1 MRNRLL
7 IILAHV
13 TGWLFF
19 FSLVFSFIHTPADW
33 KEAMRLLFSMPFLFF
48 CFVYLF
54 VFYFNIHVLIPTLYF
69 KGKLLAYAIT
79 ILAFLVIVFYLKPF
93 DNLVGHTNGLVPDG
107 APPPP
112 PFMDAPPPPDRTQP
126 VRPRQ
131 MDIVSIFL
139 FVTAW
144 SLSTAMTLARQWR
157 VTEKKAIQ
165 AEADK
170 ANAELSFLKAQ
181 VNPHFLF
188 NTLNNIYSLVITRN
202 ERAAEGI
209 LKLSNI
215 MRYITDEVKADF
227 VALESEIS
235 CLNDYIDLQKLRLG
249 EKTTVTFELAGETVN
264 KKIAPLLLMTFI
276 ENAFKYGTSNHEDAT
291 IVIKL
296 FADEFTTTFYC
307 KNRLFESKKITERTG
322 TGIEN
327 ARQRLQ
333 YLYAN
338 KYLLD
343 INSGNG
349 FFTVQL
355 TLQT

>member
-7 IILAHV
+7 IIFAHI
-13 TGWLFF
+13 TGWIFF
-19 FSLVFSFIHTPADW
+19 FSLVFSFLHAPANLND
-33 KEAMRLLFSMPFLFF
+33 AMHLVFSGPFLFF
-48 CFVYLF
+48 CGVYLF
-54 VFYFNIHVLIPTLYF
+54 VFYFNIYVLIPALYF
-69 KGKLLAYAIT
+69 KGKVLVYASTVLI
-79 ILAFLVIVFYLKPF
+79 FLMVVFYLKPF
-93 DNLVGHTNGLVPDG
+93 DNLVGHTNMQMNGG
-107 APPPP
+107 GPPPP
-112 PFMDAPPPPDRTQP
+112 PFAGGP
-126 VRPRQ
+126 VHNEPTRPRQ
-131 MDIVSIFL
+131 TDIVSIVL
-139 FVTAW
+139 FITAW

-157 VTEKKAIQ
+157 LTEKKAIQ

-202 ERAAEGI
+202 ESAAEGI

-227 VALESEIS
+227 VLLESEIS
-235 CLNDYIDLQKLRLG
+235 CIKDYIDLQKLRLG
-249 EKTTVTFELAGETVN
+249 EKTTVQFELSGSITN
-264 KKIAPLLLMTFI
+264 KQIAPLLLMSFI
-276 ENAFKYGTSNHEDAT
+276 ENAFKYGTSNHERT
-291 IVIKL
+291 IIDIKL
-296 FADEFTTTFYC
+296 ITDEFNTTFYC

-333 YLYAN
+333 HLYAN
-338 KYLLD
+338 RHLLD
-343 INSGNG
+343 INTQNG

-355 TLQT
+355 TLQS

>member
-7 IILAHV
+7 IILAHI
-13 TGWLFF
+13 TGWIFF
-19 FSLVFSFIHTPADW
+19 FSLVLSFLHAPANLND
-33 KEAMRLLFSMPFLFF
+33 ALQLTISGPFLFF
-48 CFVYLF
+48 CMVYLF
-54 VFYFNIHVLIPTLYF
+54 VFYFNIYVLIPALYF
-69 KGKLLAYAIT
+69 KGKVVVYAII
-79 ILAFLVIVFYLKPF
+79 ILAFLMVVFYLKPF
-93 DNLVGHTNGLVPDG
+93 DNLVGHTNIQMRGG
-107 APPPP
+107 GPPP
-112 PFMDAPPPPDRTQP
+112 PFADRPPPP
-126 VRPRQ
+126 VRNEPNRPGQ
-131 MDIVSIFL
+131 TDIVSIVL
-139 FVTAW
+139 FITAW

-157 VTEKKAIQ
+157 LTEKKAIQ

-227 VALESEIS
+227 VSLDSEIS
-235 CLNDYIDLQKLRLG
+235 CIKDYIDLQKLRLG
-249 EKTTVTFELAGETVN
+249 EKTTVQLELSGSTTD
-264 KKIAPLLLMTFI
+264 KQIAPLLLMSFI
-276 ENAFKYGTSNHEDAT
+276 ENAFKYGTSNHEPAT

-296 FADEFTTTFYC
+296 ITDEFNTTFYC
-307 KNRLFESKKITERTG
+307 KNRLFESKKMTERTG

-333 YLYAN
+333 YLYFN
-338 KYLLD
+338 KHLLD
-343 INSGNG
+343 INTQNG

-355 TLQT
+355 TLQF

>member
-7 IILAHV
+7 IIFAHI
-13 TGWLFF
+13 TGWIFF
-19 FSLVFSFIHTPADW
+19 FSLVLSFLHAPANLN
-33 KEAMRLLFSMPFLFF
+33 EAMRLVISGPFLFF
-48 CFVYLF
+48 CAVYLF
-54 VFYFNIHVLIPTLYF
+54 VFYFNIYVLIPALYF
-69 KGKLLAYAIT
+69 KGKVLVYAIT
-79 ILAFLVIVFYLKPF
+79 ILAFLMVVFYLKPF
-93 DNLVGHTNGLVPDG
+93 DNLIGHANMQMHGG
-107 APPPP
+107 GSPPP
-112 PFMDAPPPPDRTQP
+112 PFADGPLP
-126 VRPRQ
+126 VHNEPIRPKQ
-131 MDIVSIFL
+131 TDIVSIVL
-139 FVTAW
+139 FITAW

-157 VTEKKAIQ
+157 LTEKKAIQ

-227 VALESEIS
+227 VSLDSEIS
-235 CLNDYIDLQKLRLG
+235 CIKDYIDLQKLRLG
-249 EKTTVTFELAGETVN
+249 EKTTVQFELSGHTID

-276 ENAFKYGTSNHEDAT
+276 ENAFKYGTSNHEPAT
-291 IVIKL
+291 IIIKL
-296 FADEFTTTFYC
+296 ITDEFNTTFYC
-307 KNRLFESKKITERTG
+307 KNRLFESKKIAERAG

-333 YLYAN
+333 HLYAN
-338 KYLLD
+338 KHLLD
-343 INSGNG
+343 IDTQNG
-349 FFTVQL
+349 FFAVQL
-355 TLQT
+355 TLQS